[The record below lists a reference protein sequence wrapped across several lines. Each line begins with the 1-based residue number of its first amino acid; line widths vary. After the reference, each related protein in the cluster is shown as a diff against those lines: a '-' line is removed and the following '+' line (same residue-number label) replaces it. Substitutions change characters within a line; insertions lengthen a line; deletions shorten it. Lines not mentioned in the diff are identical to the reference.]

1 VGFRNPTVEEAA
13 RTVTRLLTLSE
24 AESTAA
30 GVSLQHTAAW
40 NTAFAQLFSA
50 DTTATISTST
60 SSAPAARGNG
70 KRKASATAAVAA
82 AAAAAAATA
91 AAATAATANSA
102 LPVLVRFVERGVSY
116 RGLCRLLEIA
126 VARKVTPRSPWLTA
140 AAVRFAAEQIE
151 LDLDLQKVQEL
162 SELQLL
168 VLVAMIRMERREKGA
183 FTFQGACCAA
193 AAHVATSADSA
204 STVASVATTAT
215 SSTAFLSNSAV
226 LECGALK
233 LSHHIAQSALHSSA

>member
-1 VGFRNPTVEEAA
+1 VGFRNPTVKEAA

-40 NTAFAQLFSA
+40 NAACAKLFSE
-50 DTTATISTST
+50 DTTNSTSST
-60 SSAPAARGNG
+60 SASSAPAARGNG
-70 KRKASATAAVAA
+70 KRKASGT
-82 AAAAAAATA
+82 AAAAAAATVT
-91 AAATAATANSA
+91 AATAATANSA
-102 LPVLVRFVERGVSY
+102 LPVLARFVERGVSY

-183 FTFQGACCAA
+183 FTFQG
-193 AAHVATSADSA
+193 T
-204 STVASVATTAT
+204 
-215 SSTAFLSNSAV
+215 
-226 LECGALK
+226 
-233 LSHHIAQSALHSSA
+233 